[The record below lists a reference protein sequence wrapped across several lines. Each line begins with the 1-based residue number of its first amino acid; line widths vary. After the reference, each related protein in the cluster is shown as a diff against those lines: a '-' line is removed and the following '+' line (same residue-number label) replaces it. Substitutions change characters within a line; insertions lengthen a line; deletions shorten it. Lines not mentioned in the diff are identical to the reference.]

1 MMSYPV
7 ARRRIL
13 VVEGGLREQCAGV
26 CASLFREASAP
37 RDARSNLS
45 YISRTTLVPFS
56 YPSRTNLVHQTSR
69 GPPEY
74 FPQTS

>member
-13 VVEGGLREQCAGV
+13 AVEGGLREQCAGV

-45 YISRTTLVPFS
+45 CISRTILVPLS
-56 YPSRTNLVHQTSR
+56 YKFRTQN
-69 GPPEY
+69 
-74 FPQTS
+74 FPRAS